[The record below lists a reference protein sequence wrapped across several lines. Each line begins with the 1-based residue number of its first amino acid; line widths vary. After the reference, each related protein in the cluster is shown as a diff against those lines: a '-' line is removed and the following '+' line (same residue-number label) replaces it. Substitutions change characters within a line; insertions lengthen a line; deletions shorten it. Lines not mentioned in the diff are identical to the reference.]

1 MSGKSGWRGP
11 GPRTALLCGLA
22 SLTCLP
28 CVGACARKSDGVAE
42 ATSSTAA
49 GAAVAAGTDNGAAN
63 ASAVQR
69 YADERA
75 PTLTS
80 AVVEGSV
87 AEVRTGADRTG
98 DLVTALVRG
107 THVTEVV
114 ERGASVLILFT
125 DPGTA
130 TRNLEGWVPLP
141 SLGAPLPT
149 PVPRRP
155 SSSIVSPP
163 SPTPEAPTTPTAP
176 PKTTPTIPP
185 AAPTPAAPAA
195 HALPIKV
202 LLVANKCSAGYQ
214 EISGKYCRLSCR
226 AASDCSFQAGST
238 CRAGLCMAPGE

>member
-1 MSGKSGWRGP
+1 M
-11 GPRTALLCGLA
+11 LCGLVG
-22 SLTCLP
+22 LTCFP
-28 CVGACARKSDGVAE
+28 CVGACARKSDATAE
-42 ATSSTAA
+42 ATSSA
-49 GAAVAAGTDNGAAN
+49 GAVVPVAPAAAGTDNGAAN

-80 AVVEGSV
+80 AIVEGAV
-87 AEVRTGADRTG
+87 AEVRTGADRSG

-130 TRNLEGWVPLP
+130 TRTLEGWVPLP

-155 SSSIVSPP
+155 SSSIVAPP
-163 SPTPEAPTTPTAP
+163 SPTPAAPTTPTAP
-176 PKTTPTIPP
+176 PKTTPTTPPAVPP
-185 AAPTPAAPAA
+185 AAPPVA
-195 HALPIKV
+195 HALPLKV
-202 LLVANKCSAGYQ
+202 LLVAGKCSAGYQ

-226 AASDCSFQAGST
+226 SASDCSFQAGAT
-238 CRAGLCMAPGE
+238 CRASLCMAPGE